1 MTALSVVLPVYNG
14 ARTLDRALAS
24 VDCEGAD
31 IEILAVDQASTDG
44 SRDILEAWARRLPLK
59 IIDAPDSTAWTTT
72 TNVGLRSATAPLAV
86 MLHQDDAWTEG
97 FVGAVLRSAEEWPEA
112 ALWLHPAWYVDDND
126 RRIGRFAPPFGSRA
140 RLVPRREALETLLVQ
155 NTVALPGA
163 VFRREAAMAGG
174 GLAPALWYT
183 ADWDLWLRLAK
194 LGPVG
199 WHPAPIA
206 HFRLHEA
213 SQTMKGSEALDDFA
227 DQLARP
233 LDQHIASAPDE
244 TRAEVL
250 RLAQTSNLINLRL
263 AAAHHGGKDKLPG
276 IWAAILSLGPAGFL
290 RLLRRTRLL
299 QRVLP
304 RLRLRL
310 GL

>member
-1 MTALSVVLPVYNG
+1 
-14 ARTLDRALAS
+14 
-24 VDCEGAD
+24 
-31 IEILAVDQASTDG
+31 
-44 SRDILEAWARRLPLK
+44 
-59 IIDAPDSTAWTTT
+59 
-72 TNVGLRSATAPLAV
+72 
-86 MLHQDDAWTEG
+86 
-97 FVGAVLRSAEEWPEA
+97 
-112 ALWLHPAWYVDDND
+112 
-126 RRIGRFAPPFGSRA
+126 
-140 RLVPRREALETLLVQ
+140 
-155 NTVALPGA
+155 
-163 VFRREAAMAGG
+163 MAGG

-199 WHPAPIA
+199 WRPAPIA

-263 AAAHHGGKDKLPG
+263 AAAHHGGKDKPPG

-310 GL
+310 GF